1 MGYRSDVTAIIYP
14 AFDYEGAPATPE
26 ERTQRYETMKV
37 IAAAQHAD
45 VFNDFGDS
53 LTWDDDNRMLVMRC
67 YGVKWYESYPDV
79 QAFEAMLSAFA
90 DLDYAY
96 EFVRIGEG
104 DDDLERRSYNE
115 SYDVLRVTR
124 SVEIDI

>member
-26 ERTQRYETMKV
+26 ELTQRYETMKV
-37 IAAAQHAD
+37 IAAAQHAN
-45 VFNDFGDS
+45 VFKEFGDS
-53 LTWDDDNRMLVMRC
+53 LWWDDASKMLVLRC
-67 YGVKWYESYPDV
+67 PDVKWYPIYPDV

-96 EFVRIGEG
+96 EFVRIGED
-104 DDDLERRSYNE
+104 DDDLERRSCNE
-115 SYDVLRVTR
+115 SYNVLRITR